1 MKSKILKTGGFN
13 KLKNGVYTSL
23 DIGTTSIKVIVSE
36 VLNGQMNV
44 IGVGSERTNGISKGL
59 IIDIDET
66 AQSIRKAVEQAEEKA
81 GVTIDSLIVGVP
93 ALNIEINPFHVSV
106 DVSSANQE
114 VNDEII
120 GNMVKQIRDKK
131 VSSDQTLLSIMI
143 EEFIVDGF
151 DGIKDPRKM
160 VGDQVECYGTAL
172 TVSKTVLHNIKKSVN
187 NAGYAVDD
195 LLFQPKAMS
204 ELIMSEDERRFG
216 TIQIDLGGGQ
226 ATVSAVHDQQVKFST
241 IIKEGGSNITKDIS
255 VVLNTSMKNAEKIKR
270 EVGYGFIDDE
280 ALENDQSISID
291 VVGQDQTVQ
300 VKESYIA
307 EIIEARVAQIFEQ
320 IKAELDAIGALEL
333 PGGIIL
339 TGGTSAIPR
348 IEELAEEIFN
358 VHVKKYVPDF
368 MGVRYPSFTNAISLV
383 HYKANM
389 DDIHEV
395 MNHYVLFDEEKPS
408 QNIVKTQDTS
418 PAQTSAKSN
427 KTSNENS
434 ETFIDKIKNFLTHFF
449 D

>member
-1 MKSKILKTGGFN
+1 M
-13 KLKNGVYTSL
+13 KNGVYTSL
-23 DIGTTSIKVIVSE
+23 DIGTTSIKIIVSE
-36 VLNGQMNV
+36 VLNSQMNV
-44 IGVGSERTNGISKGL
+44 IGVGSERTSGMSKGL

-66 AQSIRKAVEQAEEKA
+66 AQSIKKAVDQAQEKA
-81 GVTIDSLIVGVP
+81 GVKIDALIVGVP

-114 VNDEII
+114 VDDEVIEK
-120 GNMVKQIRDKK
+120 MVKQIREKK
-131 VSSDQTLLSIMI
+131 VASDQTLLSVMI

-172 TVSKTVLHNIKKSVN
+172 SVSKTVLHNIKKSVN
-187 NAGYAVDD
+187 NAGYAVED
-195 LLFQPKAMS
+195 LIFQPKAMS
-204 ELIMSEDERRFG
+204 ELIMTEDERRFG

-226 ATVSAVHDQQVKFST
+226 STVSAVHDQQVKFSS
-241 IIKEGGSNITKDIS
+241 IIKEGGANITKDIS
-255 VVLNTSMKNAEKIKR
+255 VVLNTSLKNAEKIKR
-270 EVGYGFIDDE
+270 EVGYSFIDDE
-280 ALENDQSISID
+280 ALENDQSISVD

-320 IKAELDAIGALEL
+320 IKAELDEIGALEL

-339 TGGTSAIPR
+339 TGGTSAIPK

-368 MGVRYPSFTNAISLV
+368 MGVRYPSFTNAIALV
-383 HYKANM
+383 HYKAIM
-389 DDIHEV
+389 DDIHSV
-395 MNHYVLFDEEKPS
+395 MNHYVLFDKEKPS
-408 QNIVKTQDTS
+408 QNIVKKQDTS
-418 PAQTSAKSN
+418 PVQAISKPTKN
-427 KTSNENS
+427 SNENS
-434 ETFIDKIKNFLTHFF
+434 ETFLDKIKNFLAHFF

>member
-1 MKSKILKTGGFN
+1 MLEIGGFN

-81 GVTIDSLIVGVP
+81 GITIGSLIVGVP

-114 VNDEII
+114 VNNSVLEK
-120 GNMVKQIRDKK
+120 MVKQVRERK
-131 VSSDQTLLSIMI
+131 VSSDQTLLSVMI

-160 VGDQVECYGTAL
+160 VGNQVELYGSAM

-187 NAGYAVDD
+187 NAGYGIDD
-195 LLFQPKAMS
+195 VLFQPKAMS
-204 ELIMSEDERRFG
+204 ELIMTEDERRFG

-226 ATVSAVHDQQVKFST
+226 STFSAIHDQQVKFSSM
-241 IIKEGGSNITKDIS
+241 IKEGGSNITKDIS
-255 VVLNTSMKNAEKIKR
+255 VVLNTSLKNAEKIKR
-270 EVGYGFIDDE
+270 EVGFAFIDDDSMK
-280 ALENDQSISID
+280 NDQSISID
-291 VVGQDQTVQ
+291 VVGQDNTIQ

-307 EIIEARVAQIFEQ
+307 EIIEARMAQIFEQ
-320 IKAELDAIGALEL
+320 IKVELDAIGALEL

-339 TGGTSAIPR
+339 TGGTSAIPK
-348 IEELAEEIFN
+348 IEELAEDVFN

-383 HYKANM
+383 YYKANM
-389 DDIHEV
+389 DDIHEI
-395 MNHYVLFDEEKPS
+395 MNQFVLLDGAAPVPEVPKQQETKVNRTNEK
-408 QNIVKTQDTS
+408 QVNDTG
-418 PAQTSAKSN
+418 A
-427 KTSNENS
+427 SNES
-434 ETFIDKIKNFLTHFF
+434 VLDKIRNFLTHFF

>member
-1 MKSKILKTGGFN
+1 MR
-13 KLKNGVYTSL
+13 NGVYTSL

-44 IGVGSERTNGISKGL
+44 TGVGSERTNGISKGL

-66 AQSIRKAVEQAEEKA
+66 AHSIKKAVEQAEEKA
-81 GVTIDSLIVGVP
+81 GVTIESLIVGVP

-114 VNDEII
+114 VNDSVIEK
-120 GNMVKQIRDKK
+120 MVKQIRERK
-131 VSSDQTLLSIMI
+131 VSSDQTLLSVMI

-160 VGDQVECYGTAL
+160 VGNQVELYGTAM

-187 NAGYAVDD
+187 NAGYAIDD
-195 LLFQPKAMS
+195 VLFQPKAMS

-226 ATVSAVHDQQVKFST
+226 TTVSAIHDQQVKFSS

-255 VVLNTSMKNAEKIKR
+255 VVLNTSLKNAEKIKK
-270 EVGYGFIDDE
+270 EVGYAFIDDE
-280 ALENDQSISID
+280 ALANDQSITID
-291 VVGQDQTVQ
+291 VVGQDNTIQ

-307 EIIEARVAQIFEQ
+307 EIIEARMAQIFEQ
-320 IKAELDAIGALEL
+320 VKTELDGIGALEL

-339 TGGTSAIPR
+339 TGGTSAIPK

-383 HYKANM
+383 FYKANM

-395 MNHYVLFDEEKPS
+395 MNRYVLFDGETPLTQLVKQQDAKPVNTNEK
-408 QNIVKTQDTS
+408 QL
-418 PAQTSAKSN
+418 
-427 KTSNENS
+427 NENTENN
-434 ETFIDKIKNFLTHFF
+434 ETIIDKIKNFLTHFF

>member
-1 MKSKILKTGGFN
+1 M
-13 KLKNGVYTSL
+13 KNGVYTSL

-44 IGVGSERTNGISKGL
+44 TGVGSERTNGISKGL

-66 AQSIRKAVEQAEEKA
+66 AHSIKKAVEQAEEKA
-81 GVTIDSLIVGVP
+81 GVTIESLIVGVP
-93 ALNIEINPFHVSV
+93 ALNIEIKPFHVSV

-114 VNDEII
+114 VNDSVIEK
-120 GNMVKQIRDKK
+120 MVKQIRERK
-131 VSSDQTLLSIMI
+131 VSSDQTLLSVMI

-160 VGDQVECYGTAL
+160 VGNQVELYGTAM

-187 NAGYAVDD
+187 NAGYAIDD
-195 LLFQPKAMS
+195 VLFQPKAMS

-226 ATVSAVHDQQVKFST
+226 TTVSAIHDQQVKFSS
-241 IIKEGGSNITKDIS
+241 IIKEGGSNVTKDIS
-255 VVLNTSMKNAEKIKR
+255 VVLNTSLKNAEKLKR
-270 EVGYGFIDDE
+270 EVGYAFIDDE
-280 ALENDQSISID
+280 SLANDQSITID
-291 VVGQDQTVQ
+291 VVGQDNTIQ

-307 EIIEARVAQIFEQ
+307 EIIEARMAQIFEQ
-320 IKAELDAIGALEL
+320 VKTELDGIGALEL
-333 PGGIIL
+333 PGGIVL
-339 TGGTSAIPR
+339 TGGTSAIPK

-383 HYKANM
+383 FYKANM

-395 MNHYVLFDEEKPS
+395 MNRYVLFDGETPS
-408 QNIVKTQDTS
+408 PQLVKLQDT
-418 PAQTSAKSN
+418 
-427 KTSNENS
+427 KTVNTNEKKLNENTENN
-434 ETFIDKIKNFLTHFF
+434 ETIIDKIKNFLTHFF

>member
-1 MKSKILKTGGFN
+1 VLKTGGFN
-13 KLKNGVYTSL
+13 KLRNGVYTSL

-66 AQSIRKAVEQAEEKA
+66 AQSIRKAVEQAEEKS
-81 GVTIDSLIVGVP
+81 GVSIDSLIVGVP
-93 ALNIEINPFHVSV
+93 ALNIEIKPFHVSV
-106 DVSSANQE
+106 DVSSVNQE
-114 VNDEII
+114 VNDSVIEK
-120 GNMVKQIRDKK
+120 MVGQIRERK
-131 VSSDQTLLSIMI
+131 VSADQTLLSVMI

-151 DGIKDPRKM
+151 DGIRDPRKM
-160 VGDQVECYGTAL
+160 VGNQVECYGTAL
-172 TVSKTVLHNIKKSVN
+172 TVSKTVIHNIKKSVN
-187 NAGYAVDD
+187 NAGYAVED

-204 ELIMSEDERRFG
+204 ELIMTEDERRFG
-216 TIQIDLGGGQ
+216 TVQIDMGGGQ
-226 ATVSAVHDQQVKFST
+226 STVSAIHDQQVKFSE
-241 IIKEGGSNITKDIS
+241 IVKEGGANITKDIS
-255 VVLNTSMKNAEKIKR
+255 VVLNTSLKNAEKIKR

-280 ALENDQSISID
+280 SMEADQSISID
-291 VVGQDQTVQ
+291 VVGQDNSIQ

-307 EIIEARVAQIFEQ
+307 EIIEARAAQIFQQ
-320 IKAELDAIGALEL
+320 IKVKLDEIGALEL

-348 IEELAEEIFN
+348 IEELAEDIFN

-383 HYKANM
+383 HCKANM
-389 DDIHEV
+389 DDIHEM
-395 MNHYVLFDEEKPS
+395 MNHYVLHDGKTDTPKT
-408 QNIVKTQDTS
+408 VKAQDDNPVSTNVK
-418 PAQTSAKSN
+418 QLKEN
-427 KTSNENS
+427 NENN
-434 ETFIDKIKNFLTHFF
+434 ETILDKIRNFLAHFF

>member
-1 MKSKILKTGGFN
+1 M
-13 KLKNGVYTSL
+13 KNGVYTSL

-66 AQSIRKAVEQAEEKA
+66 AQSIRKAVEQAEEKS
-81 GVTIDSLIVGVP
+81 GVSIDSLIVGVP
-93 ALNIEINPFHVSV
+93 ALNIEIKPFHVSV
-106 DVSSANQE
+106 DVSSVNQE
-114 VNDEII
+114 VNDSVIEK
-120 GNMVKQIRDKK
+120 MVGQIRERK
-131 VSSDQTLLSIMI
+131 VSADQTLLSVMI

-151 DGIKDPRKM
+151 DGIRDPRKM
-160 VGDQVECYGTAL
+160 VGNQVECYGTAL
-172 TVSKTVLHNIKKSVN
+172 TVSKTVIHNIKKSVN
-187 NAGYAVDD
+187 NAGYAVED

-204 ELIMSEDERRFG
+204 ELIMTEDERRFG
-216 TIQIDLGGGQ
+216 TVQIDMGGGQ
-226 ATVSAVHDQQVKFST
+226 STVSAIHDQQVKFSE
-241 IIKEGGSNITKDIS
+241 IVKEGGANITKDIS
-255 VVLNTSMKNAEKIKR
+255 VVLNTSLKNAEKIKR

-280 ALENDQSISID
+280 SMEADQSISID
-291 VVGQDQTVQ
+291 VVGQDNSIQ

-307 EIIEARVAQIFEQ
+307 EIIEARAAQIFEQ
-320 IKAELDAIGALEL
+320 IKVKLDEIGALEL

-348 IEELAEEIFN
+348 IEELAEDVFN

-383 HYKANM
+383 HCKANM

-395 MNHYVLFDEEKPS
+395 MNHYVLLDGKTDT
-408 QNIVKTQDTS
+408 QTTVKAQDDNPVSTNVK
-418 PAQTSAKSN
+418 QLKEN
-427 KTSNENS
+427 NENN
-434 ETFIDKIKNFLTHFF
+434 ETILDKIRNFLAHFF

>member
-1 MKSKILKTGGFN
+1 MR
-13 KLKNGVYTSL
+13 NGVYTSL

-66 AQSIRKAVEQAEEKA
+66 AQSIRKAVEQAEEKS
-81 GVTIDSLIVGVP
+81 GVSIDSLIVGVP
-93 ALNIEINPFHVSV
+93 ALNIEIKPFHVSV
-106 DVSSANQE
+106 DVSSVNQE
-114 VNDEII
+114 VNDSVIEK
-120 GNMVKQIRDKK
+120 MVGQIRERK
-131 VSSDQTLLSIMI
+131 VSADQTLLSVMI

-151 DGIKDPRKM
+151 DGIRDPRKM
-160 VGDQVECYGTAL
+160 VGNQVECYGTAL
-172 TVSKTVLHNIKKSVN
+172 TVSKTVIHNIKKSVN
-187 NAGYAVDD
+187 NAGYAVED

-204 ELIMSEDERRFG
+204 ELIMTEDERRFG
-216 TIQIDLGGGQ
+216 TVQIDMGGGQ
-226 ATVSAVHDQQVKFST
+226 STVSAIHDQQVKFSE
-241 IIKEGGSNITKDIS
+241 IVKEGGANITKDIS
-255 VVLNTSMKNAEKIKR
+255 VVLNTSLKNAEKIKR

-280 ALENDQSISID
+280 SMEADQSISID
-291 VVGQDQTVQ
+291 VVGQDNSIQ

-307 EIIEARVAQIFEQ
+307 EIIEARAAQIFQQ
-320 IKAELDAIGALEL
+320 IKVKLDEIGALEL

-348 IEELAEEIFN
+348 IEELAEDIFN

-383 HYKANM
+383 HCKANM

-395 MNHYVLFDEEKPS
+395 MNYYVLHDGKTDT
-408 QNIVKTQDTS
+408 QKTVKAQDDS
-418 PAQTSAKSN
+418 PVGTNVKQLKEN
-427 KTSNENS
+427 NENN
-434 ETFIDKIKNFLTHFF
+434 ETILDKIRNFLAHFF

>member
-1 MKSKILKTGGFN
+1 M
-13 KLKNGVYTSL
+13 KNGVYTSL

-66 AQSIRKAVEQAEEKA
+66 AQSIKKAVEQAEEKS
-81 GVTIDSLIVGVP
+81 GITIESLIVGVP

-114 VNDEII
+114 VNDSVIEK
-120 GNMVKQIRDKK
+120 MVKQIRERK
-131 VSSDQTLLSIMI
+131 VSSDQTLLSVMI

-160 VGDQVECYGTAL
+160 VGNQVELYGTAM

-187 NAGYAVDD
+187 NAGYAIDD
-195 LLFQPKAMS
+195 VLFQPKAMS

-226 ATVSAVHDQQVKFST
+226 TTVSAIHDQQVKFSS

-255 VVLNTSMKNAEKIKR
+255 VVLNTSLKNAEKIKR
-270 EVGYGFIDDE
+270 EVGYAYIDNE
-280 ALENDQSISID
+280 SLANDQSITID
-291 VVGQDQTVQ
+291 VVGQDNTIQ

-307 EIIEARVAQIFEQ
+307 EIIEARMAQIFE
-320 IKAELDAIGALEL
+320 KVKTELDGIGALEL

-358 VHVKKYVPDF
+358 VHVKKYIPDF

-383 HYKANM
+383 YYKANM

-395 MNHYVLFDEEKPS
+395 MNHYVLFNGETPLP
-408 QNIVKTQDTS
+408 QQVKLQDTK
-418 PAQTSAKSN
+418 PVNT
-427 KTSNENS
+427 NEKQLS
-434 ETFIDKIKNFLTHFF
+434 ENTENNETIIDKIKNFLTHFF

>member
-1 MKSKILKTGGFN
+1 M
-13 KLKNGVYTSL
+13 KNGVYTSL

-44 IGVGSERTNGISKGL
+44 IGVGSERTSGISKGL

-66 AQSIRKAVEQAEEKA
+66 AQSIKKAVEQAEEKA
-81 GVTIDSLIVGVP
+81 GISIDSLIVGVP
-93 ALNIEINPFHVSV
+93 ALNTEINPFHVSV
-106 DVSSANQE
+106 DVSDASQE
-114 VNDEII
+114 VNDSVIEK
-120 GNMVKQIRDKK
+120 MVKQIRDRK
-131 VSSDQTLLSIMI
+131 VSSDQMLLSIMI

-160 VGDQVECYGTAL
+160 VGNQVELYGTAL
-172 TVSKTVLHNIKKSVN
+172 TVSKTVLHNIKKSVK
-187 NAGYAVDD
+187 NAGYSINDV
-195 LLFQPKAMS
+195 LFQPKAVS
-204 ELIMSEDERRFG
+204 ELIMSEDEQSFG

-226 ATVSAVHDQQVKFST
+226 STVSAIHDQQVKFSAM
-241 IIKEGGSNITKDIS
+241 IKQGGSNITKDIS
-255 VVLNTSMKNAEKIKR
+255 VVLNTSLKSAEKIKR
-270 EVGYGFIDDE
+270 EVGYAYLDDE
-280 ALENDQSISID
+280 SLANDQSITVD
-291 VVGQDQTVQ
+291 VVGQDNSIQ

-307 EIIEARVAQIFEQ
+307 EIIEARAAQIFEQ
-320 IKAELDAIGALEL
+320 IKAELDTIGALEL

-348 IEELAEEIFN
+348 IEELAEDIFN

-383 HYKANM
+383 FYKANM

-395 MNHYVLFDEEKPS
+395 MNHFILFDGKKPS
-408 QNIVKTQDTS
+408 PKPVKQQETH
-418 PAQTSAKSN
+418 PAHTNVKQM
-427 KTSNENS
+427 NENNQTN
-434 ETFIDKIKNFLTHFF
+434 ETVIDKIKNFLTHFF